1 MWRPFLPS
9 SGSPQPARSFNLC
22 TKRFTKANIGKNKD
36 TPNEQAATDYVACV
50 QALHDTVDYFVV
62 NVSSPNT
69 PGLWQLQERESRLAP
84 LQLPQRANYAQ
95 RTVRPLLLKIAPD
108 SMNEQLDEIVV
119 TVKGASLS
127 RVAAANGAGR
137 K

>member
-9 SGSPQPARSFNLC
+9 SGSPQPARSFNLY
-22 TKRFTKANIGKNKD
+22 TKRLTKANIGKNKD

-50 QALHDTVDYFVV
+50 QALHGTVDYFVV

-69 PGLWQLQERESRLAP
+69 PGLWQSQEHESRLAP

-95 RTVRPLLLKIAPD
+95 LTVLPLLLKIAPD
-108 SMNEQLDEIVV
+108 PMDEQLDEIVV
-119 TVKGASLS
+119 TVKGAGLS
-127 RVAAANGAGR
+127 GVVAANGAGR

>member
-22 TKRFTKANIGKNKD
+22 TKRLTKANIGKNKD

-50 QALHDTVDYFVV
+50 QALYGTVDYFVV

-69 PGLWQLQERESRLAP
+69 PGLWQSHESRLAP

-108 SMNEQLDEIVV
+108 PMNEQLDEIVV
-119 TVKGASLS
+119 TIKGAGLS
-127 RVAAANGAGR
+127 GVVAANGAGR